1 MPRETET
8 RVVGDVI
15 EKKCRICKEFKVLHE
30 FHQAATC
37 SYGVQNK
44 CKECCKQEYIENREI
59 ILARQKEYAQENKE
73 IISERNFRNHIKVRY
88 GLSKEKYYELAENG
102 CMICGTFDDLA
113 VDHDHNTNE
122 VRGILCR
129 SCNRGLGCFKDSS
142 DLILKAAAYLEARQ
156 GCSIPGI
163 KSSAKSE

>member
-1 MPRETET
+1 MSKPTET

-15 EKKCRICKEFKVLHE
+15 EKKCRTCGKFKSLNE

-44 CKECCKQEYIENREI
+44 CKECCKVEYSDNREA
-59 ILARQKEYAQENKE
+59 ILYRQKEYARNNKE
-73 IISERNFRNHIKVRY
+73 KISERNFRNHIKVRY
-88 GLSKEKYYELAENG
+88 DLTEEQYSELTKTG
-102 CMICGTFDDLA
+102 CLICGTFDDLA

-129 SCNRGLGCFKDSS
+129 TCNRGLGTFKENVN
-142 DLILKAAAYLEARQ
+142 LLLKAAAYLESKQ
-156 GCSIPGI
+156 GCAIPEI
-163 KSSAKSE
+163 RSNESS